1 MLKMCSLSCASVTMM
16 LLRNHVIH
24 CGKCLSSCISP
35 PILTRCQRKT
45 AKDVMALA
53 TTELCKEFAFGAAAG
68 LAAGYLSKKA
78 GSAAVAAAGAVSF
91 VCLRAAIF
99 DGHHLATWSPLEA
112 CSFSFIRVSA
122 HSRTVH

>member
-1 MLKMCSLSCASVTMM
+1 
-16 LLRNHVIH
+16 
-24 CGKCLSSCISP
+24 
-35 PILTRCQRKT
+35 
-45 AKDVMALA
+45 MALA

-112 CSFSFIRVSA
+112 CSFSFNSLSA

>member
-1 MLKMCSLSCASVTMM
+1 MLINAFTQPHNALWKVSEQ
-16 LLRNHVIH
+16 LRFAAHLDQVPKGRRRWYK
-24 CGKCLSSCISP
+24 GKR
-35 PILTRCQRKT
+35 TG
-45 AKDVMALA
+45 DVMALA

-112 CSFSFIRVSA
+112 CSFRFISLSA

>member
-1 MLKMCSLSCASVTMM
+1 
-16 LLRNHVIH
+16 
-24 CGKCLSSCISP
+24 
-35 PILTRCQRKT
+35 
-45 AKDVMALA
+45 MALA

-122 HSRTVH
+122 HSRTLQSFSLTFNLIYGLIGKLPCTSSLPPSP